1 MSEFTV
7 HEPVADQ
14 LALRLDRTVKALN
27 KNRFDACWV
36 RTKEEALQIIRD
48 TIPKGATVSNGGSM
62 TLEECGVMDLL
73 RSGDYSFLDRAAVPR
88 EQVSE
93 IYRKAFS
100 ADYYLMSSNAV
111 TENGE
116 LYNVD
121 GNGNRVA
128 ALIFGPEHVIVVAG
142 ANKLTADVNAAV
154 SRVKRQAAP
163 ANAMRLHCDTPCAQ
177 SGICAGAKGDLPAGC
192 SSEQR
197 ICCQYVVSGLQ
208 RVPGRIKVILVAE
221 TLGY

>member
-7 HEPVADQ
+7 HAALADQ

-36 RTKEEALQIIRD
+36 HTKEEALALIRD
-48 TIPKGATVSNGGSM
+48 TLPKGAVVSNGGSM
-62 TLEECGVMDLL
+62 TLEECGVMALL
-73 RSGDYSFLDRAAVPR
+73 RSGDYNFLDRAAVPR
-88 EQVSE
+88 EE
-93 IYRKAFS
+93 AGKIYRQAFS

-128 ALIFGPEHVIVVAG
+128 ALIFGPEHVIVLAG
-142 ANKLTADVNAAV
+142 ANKLVPDVDAAV
-154 SRVKRQAAP
+154 SRVKRTAAP
-163 ANAMRLHCDTPCAQ
+163 ANTLRLHCDTPCAQ
-177 SGICAGAKGDLPAGC
+177 TGCCAGAKGNFAAGC
-192 SSEQR
+192 LSEQR
-197 ICCQYVVSGLQ
+197 ICCQYVVSGYQ

-221 TLGY
+221 WLGY